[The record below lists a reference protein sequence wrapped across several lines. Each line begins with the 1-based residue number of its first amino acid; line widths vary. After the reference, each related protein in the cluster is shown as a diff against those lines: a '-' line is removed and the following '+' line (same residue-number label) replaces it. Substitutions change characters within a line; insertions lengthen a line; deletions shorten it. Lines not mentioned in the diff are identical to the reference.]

1 MNGKKNFKKD
11 KEKNKKIKNIYT
23 NSNYNK
29 TPKINKIKSK
39 NK

>member
-1 MNGKKNFKKD
+1 MNEKKIKK
-11 KEKNKKIKNIYT
+11 KEKGKNTKIKNIYT

-29 TPKINKIKSK
+29 TPKINKIKGK